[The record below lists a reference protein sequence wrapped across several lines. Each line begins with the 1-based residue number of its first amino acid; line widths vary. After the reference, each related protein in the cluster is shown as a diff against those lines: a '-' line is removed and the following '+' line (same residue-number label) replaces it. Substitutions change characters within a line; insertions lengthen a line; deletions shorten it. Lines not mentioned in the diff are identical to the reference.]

1 MVGTS
6 PSSGSAPLKLLSEGG
21 LQAPGVDRLLL
32 AHHMDH
38 RRVQYRMARFTD
50 LEATSR
56 PNRMARPLHPC
67 CLIIR
72 QDLPGQFYGRN

>member
-6 PSSGSAPLKLLSEGG
+6 PSSGSEPLKLLSEGG

-32 AHHMDH
+32 AHHVDH

-56 PNRMARPLHPC
+56 PNRMAGPLHPC
-67 CLIIR
+67 CLITR